1 MKILYLCHRYPYPP
15 TRGGKIMPFN
25 QIKHLG
31 EQGHQVTVCTLL
43 RNEEE
48 EADAA
53 QPPGLAAYC
62 HALHAVRVH
71 EPIQILR
78 MIARLPTRIP
88 SSMGYFYSPELAAKV
103 RFFLANDKWDLIF
116 VHCSSMAQY
125 VAHVEGIPKLL
136 DFCDMDSQK
145 WLAYSLAKPWPLWV
159 GYRIEGAKLQ
169 NEEKRLARQFDLCTV
184 TTRAELKTL
193 DGYRTGTATDWFP
206 HGVDSDYFNPEDPDH
221 AGYEPETLSFIGRMD
236 YYPNQQ
242 AMRRFCADVWP
253 LLRQRRPALKLLIVG
268 ANPSPAVR
276 CLAQLPGITVT
287 GSVPDVRPWVRRSAL
302 MVAPLTIARGTQNK
316 ILESMSLGVPVLT
329 TRKAAAGV
337 DAEPG
342 RDLLVA
348 DGVEEMVA
356 AVESVLADPKERR
369 RLAVAGRERV
379 LSHHG
384 WAVGMGRMEGCV
396 GRCFEIGARTA
407 AAAGPPR

>member
-1 MKILYLCHRYPYPP
+1 
-15 TRGGKIMPFN
+15 MPFN

-31 EQGHQVTVCTLL
+31 DRGHQVTVCTLL
-43 RNEEE
+43 RNKEEV
-48 EADAA
+48 ADAA

-62 HALHAVRVH
+62 HALHAIRVH

-78 MIARLPTRIP
+78 MIASLPTRIP
-88 SSMGYFYSPELAAKV
+88 SSMGYFYSSELAMKV
-103 RFFLANDKWDLIF
+103 SALLADEQWDLIF

-184 TTRAELKTL
+184 TTRAELKSL

-206 HGVDSDYFNPEDPDH
+206 HGVDSEYFSPAEPEEYG
-221 AGYEPETLSFIGRMD
+221 AYEPETLSFIGRMD

-253 LLRQRRPALKLLIVG
+253 LLRQRRPALQLLIVG
-268 ANPSPAVR
+268 AKPSPAIR
-276 CLAQLPGITVT
+276 RLAQLPGITVT

-316 ILESMSLGVPVLT
+316 ILEAMAMGVPVLT

-348 DGVEEMVA
+348 DSVEEMLA
-356 AVESVLADPKERR
+356 AVESVLADLGERR
-369 RLAVAGRERV
+369 RLSVAGRERV
-379 LSHHG
+379 LSHHD

-396 GRCFEIGARTA
+396 GRCVEIGSKPAVAVRLP
-407 AAAGPPR
+407 G